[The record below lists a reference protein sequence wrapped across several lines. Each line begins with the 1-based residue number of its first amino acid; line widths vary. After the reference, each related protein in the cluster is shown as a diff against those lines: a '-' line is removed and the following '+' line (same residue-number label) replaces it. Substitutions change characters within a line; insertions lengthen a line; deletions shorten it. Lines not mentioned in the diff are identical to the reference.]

1 MHVLGL
7 LIYMHYLYILY
18 IYLFIFWVL
27 CLSPY
32 VCTGFSI
39 FFFLFGFICL
49 MGLIMEQKLYFRQ
62 HFSHVIVLICCFYL
76 I

>member
-39 FFFLFGFICL
+39 FFFF
-49 MGLIMEQKLYFRQ
+49 
-62 HFSHVIVLICCFYL
+62 VWFYL
-76 I
+76 SYGFNNGTKIIF